1 MRRIVHPLIPG
12 PIITLSL
19 PNFDKSDKCD
29 KCGAFKRVSTRGS
42 LLDAKHLK
50 EVSRE
55 NLITFASKVGAYE
68 FEQEVQLKSSS
79 KKFGKRSSVEVRFP
93 NIVFRLES
101 PAKKALSSA
110 SLVNRIRDLRA

>member
-19 PNFDKSDKCD
+19 PNFDKSD

-55 NLITFASKVGAYE
+55 NLITFASKVGAYG
-68 FEQEVQLKSSS
+68 FEQEVRQ
-79 KKFGKRSSVEVRFP
+79 KKFGRSSISKHRFSAR
-93 NIVFRLES
+93 IARKES
-101 PAKKALSSA
+101 SFVSVTRKS
-110 SLVNRIRDLRA
+110 D